1 MKPREFIAGMTRRAF
16 IAGACA
22 AAVAPAWPAYAQ
34 QTMMPVIGWL
44 SPRQPHT
51 ETEANILTAF
61 RQGLAKAGTVEG
73 RNVTFEFRFA
83 EGHYERL
90 PTLAEELV
98 KRRVAVIVT
107 AAGVQSAQAAVGA
120 TTTIPIVFASAS
132 DPVRDGLVTRIN
144 RPGGNATGAYLINN
158 NLMPKRLEL
167 LHQLVPKAGMIGFLV
182 NPTGVTATQQV
193 REAQA
198 AATALGLRL
207 AVLNA
212 SRADEID
219 AAFASLGRQG
229 AGALLMG
236 SDTFFQVQQ
245 DQLIA
250 LAARYKIPA
259 IYEWPEFVKA
269 GGLITYAVDRD
280 EIWRQLGVYVTR
292 ILNGAKPGDLPIIQ
306 PTKFLLIVNL
316 KTANALGMKMEEAF
330 LRLADEVIE

>member
-1 MKPREFIAGMTRRAF
+1 
-16 IAGACA
+16 
-22 AAVAPAWPAYAQ
+22 
-34 QTMMPVIGWL
+34 
-44 SPRQPHT
+44 
-51 ETEANILTAF
+51 
-61 RQGLAKAGTVEG
+61 
-73 RNVTFEFRFA
+73 
-83 EGHYERL
+83 
-90 PTLAEELV
+90 
-98 KRRVAVIVT
+98 
-107 AAGVQSAQAAVGA
+107 
-120 TTTIPIVFASAS
+120 VFASAS
-132 DPVRDGLVTRIN
+132 DPVQDGLVKRFN

-158 NLMPKRLEL
+158 TLMPKRLEL
-167 LHQLVPKAGMIGFLV
+167 LHQLVPNADVIGLLV
-182 NPTGVTATQQV
+182 NPTGVTAAQQV

-207 AVLNA
+207 EVLNA
-212 SRADEID
+212 SRASEID
-219 AAFASLGRQG
+219 AEFASLGRQG

-250 LAARYKIPA
+250 LAARHKIPA

-306 PTKFLLIVNL
+306 PSKFLLVVNL
-316 KTANALGMKMEEAF
+316 KTANALGMKIEEAF